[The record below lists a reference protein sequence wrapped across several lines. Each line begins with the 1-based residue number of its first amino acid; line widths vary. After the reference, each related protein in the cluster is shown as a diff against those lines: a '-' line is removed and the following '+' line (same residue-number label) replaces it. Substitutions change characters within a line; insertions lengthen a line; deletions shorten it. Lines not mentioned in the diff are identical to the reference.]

1 MRVVTAGIAASV
13 LVAVV
18 VGARYFHRTPANRAA
33 PPARVDEPA
42 PLAAGISWGLARDR
56 AARISDLRYAVAL
69 RIPGDKAAPI
79 EGQITATFALSDAAA
94 PVAFD
99 FDQPASH
106 VHGVT
111 AGGHPIAARLDHG
124 HLVIPAAAL
133 AAGANRIEI
142 GFVAGDEPLH
152 RSGDFLYSLFVPAR
166 ASHALPCFDQP
177 DLKARW
183 QLSLRVPHDWVAVA
197 NGQELARSQGAE
209 GDEVRFAETEP
220 LPTYLFAFV
229 AGRFQIET
237 AERNGRTFRMFH
249 RETDAAKLARNRD
262 AIFDLQAHA
271 LGWLE
276 DYTQI
281 PYPFGKFDIVL
292 IPAFQ
297 FGGMEHAGAID
308 YNADSVLLDD
318 TAPQT
323 RRLGR
328 AELIAHETAHMWF
341 GDLVTMRWFDD
352 VWMKEV
358 FANFMA
364 AKIVN
369 PSFPEVDH
377 DLRFVVQHYP
387 SAYGVDRT
395 AGTNP
400 IRQAL
405 ANLNEAG
412 SLYGRI
418 IYDKAPIVMRQLEAL
433 VGADPLRAGLRRY
446 LAGHRFGNAS
456 WPELIDIVREVDRAS
471 PRPSGVDL
479 AAWSHA
485 WVETRGRP
493 TITTE
498 LDASSGQLDRLGFVQ
513 SGGGDAMIWPQR
525 LRVAIGLPD
534 GTRTLDVTL
543 AGARTEVAAAAGLA
557 KPRWVLPVAGGI
569 GYGDFVLDAGTT
581 DALLGGLRDVGDAA
595 TRAAALIALWDAML
609 DRRVAPRRLLAT
621 LIAEL
626 PREPDELVVA
636 MMLDDVR
643 GVFWRF
649 LAPAAR
655 VEVAPA
661 LEALLRGGLDRAASP
676 SRKAAW
682 FDALRGVATTAATL
696 DWLER
701 VWRREVAI
709 AGLPLAEADETN
721 LALELAVRDRP
732 GGDAILAAQEARITN
747 PDRRARLAFLRPAL
761 SPDAAVRD
769 AFFVSLKDV
778 ANRRHES
785 WVLEAMRW
793 LNHPLRAASSQRYVV
808 EALSLVRE
816 LQRTGDIFFPK
827 AWSDVA
833 LSGYQSREVAA
844 AVNRF
849 IDQLPPDY
857 PERLRWIVV
866 SAADPLVRAA
876 AIVE

>member
-1 MRVVTAGIAASV
+1 MRAVTVGIAAAV
-13 LVAVV
+13 LVAAAI
-18 VGARYFHRTPANRAA
+18 GTRYVLGTTAQPAG
-33 PPARVDEPA
+33 PARVDEPA
-42 PLAAGISWGLARDR
+42 APEIGIALGLAQDR

-69 RIPGDKAAPI
+69 RIPADKAAPI
-79 EGQITATFALSDAAA
+79 EGEITATFALASAGA

-99 FDQPASH
+99 FDQPATH
-106 VHGVT
+106 VHGVS
-111 AGGHPIAARLDHG
+111 AGGHAVTARFDRG
-124 HLVIPAAAL
+124 HLVIPGAAL
-133 AAGANRIEI
+133 VVGANRIEI

-152 RSGDFLYSLFVPAR
+152 RGADFLYSLFVPAR

-183 QLSLRVPHDWVAVA
+183 QLSLRVPHDWVAVG
-197 NGQELARSQGAE
+197 NGQELARTPATG
-209 GDEVRFAETEP
+209 GDDVRFAETAP
-220 LPTYLFAFV
+220 LPTYLFAFA

-249 RETDAAKLARNRD
+249 RETDAAKVARNRD

-271 LGWLE
+271 LAWLE

-281 PYPFGKFDIVL
+281 LYPFGKFDIVL

-308 YNADSVLLDD
+308 YNADSLLLDE
-318 TAPQT
+318 TATQT
-323 RRLGR
+323 RLLGR

-341 GDLVTMRWFDD
+341 GDLVTMRWFND

-387 SAYGVDRT
+387 SAYSVDRT
-395 AGTNP
+395 AGANP
-400 IRQAL
+400 IRQEL

-418 IYDKAPIVMRQLEAL
+418 IYDKAPIVMRQLEVL
-433 VGADPLRAGLRRY
+433 LGADQLRAGLRRY

-456 WPELIDIVREVDRAS
+456 WPELIDIVRDVDRGS
-471 PRPSGVDL
+471 PQPSGIDF

-498 LDASSGQLDRLGFVQ
+498 IDASSGKLDRLSFVQ
-513 SGGGDAMIWPQR
+513 SGGGDAMVWPQR
-525 LRVAIGLPD
+525 LQVAIGLAD
-534 GTRTLDVTL
+534 GIRRLDVTL

-557 KPRWVLPVAGGI
+557 KPRWVLPVGGGI
-569 GYGDFVLDAGTT
+569 GYGDFVLDAGTIE
-581 DALLGGLRDVGDAA
+581 ALLGSLREVGDGA
-595 TRAAALIALWDAML
+595 TRAGALVALWEAML
-609 DRRVAPRRLLAT
+609 DRRVPPRRLLAT
-621 LIAEL
+621 LMVEL

-636 MMLDDVR
+636 LMLDDVR
-643 GVFWRF
+643 GLFWRF
-649 LAPAAR
+649 LPPAGRA
-655 VEVAPA
+655 EVAPA
-661 LEALLRGGLDRAASP
+661 LEALLQGGLERAGSP

-701 VWRREVAI
+701 VWHREVAI
-709 AGLPLAEADETN
+709 AGLPLAETDETN

-732 GGDAILAAQEARITN
+732 GAEAILAAQEARITN
-747 PDRRARLAFLRPAL
+747 PDRKARLAFLRPAL
-761 SPDAAVRD
+761 SSDAAVRD
-769 AFFVSLKDV
+769 RLFASLKDV

-793 LNHPLRAASSQRYVV
+793 LNHPLRAGSSQRYVV
-808 EALSLVRE
+808 EALALVRE
-816 LQRTGDIFFPK
+816 IQRTGDIFFPK
-827 AWSDVA
+827 AWSDAA
-833 LSGYQSREVAA
+833 LSGYQAREVAA
-844 AVNRF
+844 AVQRF
-849 IDQLPPDY
+849 IDELPPDY

-866 SAADPLVRAA
+866 SAADPVFRAA